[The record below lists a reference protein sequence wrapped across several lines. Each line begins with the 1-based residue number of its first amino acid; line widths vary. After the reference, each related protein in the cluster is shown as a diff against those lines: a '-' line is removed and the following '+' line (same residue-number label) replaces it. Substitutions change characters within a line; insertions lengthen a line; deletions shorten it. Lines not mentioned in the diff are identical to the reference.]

1 MQFEKK
7 WEKITESENLNQL
20 LKRILDLSQEVL
32 QSEAATL
39 FLVDH
44 NTEELVFKIVNGPEA
59 EKLQGKR
66 IKIGEGIAGRT
77 AREGKSFIV
86 NKPKNDG
93 YADKFDK
100 QTGFNTESLL
110 AAPLIIDGET
120 IGVIEVI
127 NSRGGD
133 YNERSKEIIEQLAA
147 QVSSELKMTLLSER
161 LSKSEEFLNS
171 IINSLPGGIIILDE
185 KGVIRKSNPT
195 AEMIFH
201 IKEVEGK
208 NLKEVI
214 PDTRILDNIES
225 IKDRGSFEAIIRK
238 NGKENHLIFEL
249 SKAKEISSS
258 GIEKEHS
265 IIQINNITERVEL
278 NRLKYFQEINANFTL
293 GLSHRL
299 RTPLTPILG
308 LSSILK
314 DQKDISENFKEMAKI
329 IYESSLEMKDMVEK
343 LLDIAEIGTD
353 KTIQTNEK
361 IEFKSVLNEII
372 QDFGNITITSNI
384 ENDNLDIYGNR
395 SWLVKSLRQLFTICV
410 KKDSKSL
417 KVELEENKEYLYL
430 NFRNSKSLIDDFSAL
445 ENAPILSFDNPLT
458 GDSDIKYLD
467 IPLIRLILNKHNVK
481 ITIKEDELL
490 LSLRFKKVES

>member
-93 YADKFDK
+93 YSDKFDK

-195 AEMIFH
+195 AEAIFH

-265 IIQINNITERVEL
+265 IIQINDITERVEL

-314 DQKDISENFKEMAKI
+314 DQNDLAENSKEMAKI
-329 IYESSLEMKDMVEK
+329 IYDSSLEMKDMVEK

-361 IEFKSVLNEII
+361 IEFNSVLNEII
-372 QDFGNITITSNI
+372 KDFDNITITSNV
-384 ENDNLDIYGNR
+384 ENNNLRIYGNR
-395 SWLVKSLRQLFTICV
+395 IWLVKSLRQLFTICV
-410 KKDSKSL
+410 KKDSKDL

-445 ENAPILSFDNPLT
+445 ENTPILSFDNPLT

-481 ITIKEDELL
+481 VTIKEDELL
-490 LSLRFKKVES
+490 LSLRFKKTES

>member
-329 IYESSLEMKDMVEK
+329 IYDSSLEMKDMVEK

>member
-1 MQFEKK
+1 MQLEKK
-7 WEKITESENLNQL
+7 WGKITESENLNEL

-44 NTEELVFKIVNGPEA
+44 NTDELVFKIVNGPASSE
-59 EKLQGKR
+59 LQGKR

-77 AREGKSFIV
+77 AREGKAFVV
-86 NKPKNDG
+86 NRPKKAG

-171 IINSLPGGIIILDE
+171 VIESLPGGIIILDE
-185 KGVIRKSNPT
+185 KGVIRKSNST
-195 AEMIFH
+195 VVKMLNKKNI
-201 IKEVEGK
+201 EGK
-208 NLKEVI
+208 KLEE
-214 PDTRILDNIES
+214 ILPYSDILENIRA
-225 IKDRGSFEAIIRK
+225 IRDRGSFEAVIRK
-238 NGKENHLIFEL
+238 NGKEGHLNFEL
-249 SKAKEISSS
+249 SKAKEISPS
-258 GIEKEHS
+258 GIENEYL
-265 IIQINNITERVEL
+265 IVQINDITERIEL
-278 NRLKYFQEINANFTL
+278 NRLKYLQEVNANFVS

-314 DQKDISENFKEMAKI
+314 DEKSLQENFKEMIEI
-329 IYESSLEMKDMVEK
+329 IYRASLEMRDMVEK
-343 LLDIAEIGTD
+343 LLDIAKIGAD
-353 KTIQTNEK
+353 KAIDINEK
-361 IEFKSVLNEII
+361 VNLNSVLNEII
-372 QDFGNITITSNI
+372 SDLKYVPFKLSTQNRDLFISGN
-384 ENDNLDIYGNR
+384 YQ
-395 SWLVKSLRQLFTICV
+395 WLI
-410 KKDSKSL
+410 KSL
-417 KVELEENKEYLYL
+417 KQLFVIGLKEEGKNLQIELKEKSKYIYL
-430 NFRNSKSLIDDFSAL
+430 NFKGFASLINDFSAL
-445 ENAPILSFDNPLT
+445 ENAPIFQFDNPLT
-458 GDSDIKYLD
+458 GNSDIKYLD
-467 IPLIRLILNKHNVK
+467 IPLIRLIFNQHNVK
-481 ITIKEDELL
+481 ITIKEKDLL
-490 LSLRFKKVES
+490 LSLRFKKANN

>member
-59 EKLQGKR
+59 KKLQGKR

-77 AREGKSFIV
+77 AREGKSFVV
-86 NKPKNDG
+86 NRPKSAG

-110 AAPLIIDGET
+110 TAPLIIDGET

-171 IINSLPGGIIILDE
+171 ILNSLPGGIIILDK
-185 KGVIRKSNPT
+185 KGIIRKSNPT
-195 AEMIFH
+195 AEEMFH
-201 IKEVEGK
+201 IKDVEGK
-208 NLKEVI
+208 NLKEVLSD
-214 PDTRILDNIES
+214 PRILDNIKS
-225 IKDRGSFEAIIRK
+225 IKNRGSFEAIIRK
-238 NGKENHLIFEL
+238 NGKENHLNFEL

-258 GIEKEHS
+258 GIEEEYS
-265 IIQINNITERVEL
+265 IIQINDITERVEL
-278 NRLKYFQEINANFTL
+278 NRLKYLQEINANFTL

-314 DQKDISENFKEMAKI
+314 NQKDLQENYKEMAKT
-329 IYESSLEMKDMVEK
+329 IYDSSLEMKDMVEK
-343 LLDIAEIGTD
+343 LLDIAEIGSD
-353 KTIQTNEK
+353 KAIQTDEK
-361 IEFKSVLNEII
+361 INLNLTLNEII
-372 QDFGNITITSNI
+372 KDFNDITIRSNVKN
-384 ENDNLDIYGNR
+384 NDLHIYGNR
-395 SWLVKSLRQLFTICV
+395 SWLIKSLRQLFAICL
-410 KKDSKSL
+410 KNHNKDL
-417 KVELEENKEYLYL
+417 QFEVEETKEYLYL

-445 ENAPILSFDNPLT
+445 ENSPILSFDNPLT

-467 IPLIRLILNKHNVK
+467 IPLIRLILNKHNVR
-481 ITIKEDELL
+481 IIVKEDELL
-490 LSLRFKKVES
+490 LSLRFKKAES

>member
-93 YADKFDK
+93 YSDKFDK

-195 AEMIFH
+195 AEAIFH
-201 IKEVEGK
+201 
-208 NLKEVI
+208 L
-214 PDTRILDNIES
+214 
-225 IKDRGSFEAIIRK
+225 
-238 NGKENHLIFEL
+238 
-249 SKAKEISSS
+249 
-258 GIEKEHS
+258 
-265 IIQINNITERVEL
+265 
-278 NRLKYFQEINANFTL
+278 
-293 GLSHRL
+293 
-299 RTPLTPILG
+299 
-308 LSSILK
+308 
-314 DQKDISENFKEMAKI
+314 
-329 IYESSLEMKDMVEK
+329 
-343 LLDIAEIGTD
+343 
-353 KTIQTNEK
+353 
-361 IEFKSVLNEII
+361 
-372 QDFGNITITSNI
+372 
-384 ENDNLDIYGNR
+384 
-395 SWLVKSLRQLFTICV
+395 
-410 KKDSKSL
+410 
-417 KVELEENKEYLYL
+417 
-430 NFRNSKSLIDDFSAL
+430 SLIH
-445 ENAPILSFDNPLT
+445 I
-458 GDSDIKYLD
+458 
-467 IPLIRLILNKHNVK
+467 
-481 ITIKEDELL
+481 
-490 LSLRFKKVES
+490 